1 MKKTISRILILGVIL
16 IISNQQS
23 FGQILQTR
31 SDIIKEYGYDYE
43 SGTAVDGT
51 NTKYIVYK
59 KEITTEQSG
68 SYTQRKVIY
77 FSTLDDGTEICNFWK
92 ILEPSSETNSNVA
105 YFKKNMVEVDYM
117 KWKDYE
123 TGILYKIE
131 VEVGLCII
139 TAWYDFEEL
148 LYWYDFEKQ

>member
-43 SGTAVDGT
+43 SGVTDDG
-51 NTKYIVYK
+51 TKYIYYD
-59 KEITTEQSG
+59 KEVTTEQSG
-68 SYTQRKVIY
+68 KYTQCKAIY
-77 FSTLDDGTEICNFWK
+77 FTKLDDGTEICKFWR
-92 ILEPSSETNSNVA
+92 ILEPKSETNPNVS
-105 YFKKNMVEVDYM
+105 YMKKNFVEVDYM

-131 VEVGLCII
+131 VEEGLCIT
-139 TAWYDFEEL
+139 TAWYDFE
-148 LYWYDFEKQ
+148 KQ